1 MTDSER
7 LIKVITTEGMTA
19 KDFAA
24 RIDVGQGT
32 ISNIASGRNKPSL
45 EVMQK
50 VLQKFPRV
58 NPSWLI
64 LGQGEMYLGGDAAGE
79 AYSGGA
85 AGQTYS
91 GGAAGGELFG
101 SSENNEP
108 LPAVGQGFV
117 ESAPA
122 PQPIIQKVIER
133 VEVTKTIEKIVIF
146 YSDGTFEER

>member
-7 LIKVITTEGMTA
+7 LIRVITTEGLTA

-50 VLQKFPRV
+50 VLQSFPRV

-64 LGQGEMYLGGDAAGE
+64 LGQGEMYLDG
-79 AYSGGA
+79 
-85 AGQTYS
+85 T
-91 GGAAGGELFG
+91 
-101 SSENNEP
+101 ENNEP
-108 LPAVGQGFV
+108 LPAVGQGSV
-117 ESAPA
+117 EFPFSEQPA
-122 PQPIIQKVIER
+122 QQPIIQKVIER